1 MQQTSP
7 TYFFHVHIEGHVV
20 VKNDSKIPHSD
31 TEGHPDSGQVKS
43 KEQPTLFYSF
53 ALNNIWI
60 SFIKPGTTEAGVFDL
75 GQNTRHFLLFS
86 HLVAVDWTAN
96 SIKCVIV
103 TFAEVKLHDVKQGK
117 VGKLTRF
124 PHLVMVGNET
134 VPRWGHLFK
143 WLLPHVNLGCK
154 MQQSCNSLLAFS
166 VIIVQENM

>member
-7 TYFFHVHIEGHVV
+7 TYFFHVHTEGHIV

-96 SIKCVIV
+96 SVKCVIV

-117 VGKLTRF
+117 VGKTDSIS
-124 PHLVMVGNET
+124 T
-134 VPRWGHLFK
+134 
-143 WLLPHVNLGCK
+143 
-154 MQQSCNSLLAFS
+154 FS
-166 VIIVQENM
+166 NGG